1 MNSFNDECWKHLL
14 IWYMDFILLILS
26 NKTPW
31 LTFPM
36 PPVFVLII
44 YCRDYC
50 HKGTHRGKNSISVL
64 RKSDRAWP
72 PTGNHML
79 SVSSLWDVC
88 WEENHET
95 FEEDIV
101 TKKCYGRESLKP
113 EDLQKWMLGL
123 NILACDILKI
133 EFSVLFLQQWL
144 GFLNCESLKNIFIF
158 TSNGDSCNIW
168 WYPCVAQEFGIGEFW
183 QDRLSD
189 LAKSN
194 WPLSFET

>member
-1 MNSFNDECWKHLL
+1 MTTYRKPHVVYLFSLGCLL
-14 IWYMDFILLILS
+14 
-26 NKTPW
+26 
-31 LTFPM
+31 
-36 PPVFVLII
+36 
-44 YCRDYC
+44 
-50 HKGTHRGKNSISVL
+50 RGKS
-64 RKSDRAWP
+64 
-72 PTGNHML
+72 
-79 SVSSLWDVC
+79 WDI
-88 WEENHET
+88 WR
-95 FEEDIV
+95 DIV

-144 GFLNCESLKNIFIF
+144 GFLNCESLKSMFIF
-158 TSNGDSCNIW
+158 TSNGDSLNIW
-168 WYPCVAQEFGIGEFW
+168 WYPCVAQEFSIGEFW